1 MKMREWLIR
10 KLGGYTVDDLN
21 LADKFGR
28 MARRTEPLPTV
39 RLACKQILRR
49 DQDATEESLERE
61 NMAYRL
67 SAEMLQAGAIRFTRD
82 EDDPSGIPVL
92 TAEITA
98 VKWDD

>member
-10 KLGGYTVDDLN
+10 KLGGYTLDDLN
-21 LADKFGR
+21 LADKFCR
-28 MARRTEPLPTV
+28 MAQRTKPLPMV

-49 DQDATEESLERE
+49 DQDAAEERLTRE

-67 SAEMLQAGAIRFTRD
+67 SAEMLRAGAIRFTRD

-92 TAEITA
+92 TAEIKA
-98 VKWDD
+98 VKWNE

>member
-10 KLGGYTVDDLN
+10 KLGGYTLDDLN

-28 MARRTEPLPTV
+28 MARQTEPLPTV

-49 DQDATEESLERE
+49 DQDAMEESLTRE

-67 SAEMLQAGAIRFTRD
+67 SAEMLRSGVIRFTKD
-82 EDDPSGIPVL
+82 EDGPSGIPVL
-92 TAEITA
+92 TAEIKA
-98 VKWDD
+98 VKWE